1 MIMMLKTSAMA
12 LAAAALSLSGPVL
25 AQGNPQGMDHST
37 MDHSAMSGMMQ
48 PTSANP
54 YPPAE
59 MEMHHKMMS
68 AVGSDATETWVR
80 KMIEHHRGAI
90 AMSQIVLRET
100 RDPKVREMATK
111 SSAGQQ
117 REIEEL
123 QAWLRAQGKRSQ

>member
-1 MIMMLKTSAMA
+1 MMIKTSAFA
-12 LAAAALSLSGPVL
+12 LAAFALSLSGPAL
-25 AQGNPQGMDHST
+25 AQGNPAGMDHSK

-48 PTSANP
+48 PTPANP

-111 SSAGQQ
+111 SSAGQR